1 MAHIHGVSDIDTH
14 FIIDPITRA
23 MKNET
28 LKKTTLILGDHN
40 SERFSFELPRMVEG
54 HDMATCNKVEVH
66 FLNMDGE
73 TKQVSKGIYIVDD
86 FGVDPDDETKVV
98 CSWLIDQNATKYKGV
113 LNFVVRFACT
123 EDGTTLDYVWSTA
136 IYSGVSVADGIC
148 NAESVLAA
156 YIDVLEKWKAE
167 LYESET
173 AEVELIEIDDFVSD
187 DSLNLVTSGACKR
200 YFDFLFAD
208 SVNTKYSIE
217 KDGNDIVLKGTD
229 GSQKSVTVSAVE
241 PWQSVELINDG
252 GTDFHVGYTYQAYLT
267 YNDYIFTFE
276 FVVPTPNKNADR
288 VLVYYGKAGGGN
300 NATDVQVFLTSYDE
314 TNQTWK
320 MDGTVE
326 DSNYSLYD
334 RVGEFKCRRVM
345 SKGAKYE
352 TIDY

>member
-40 SERFSFELPRMVEG
+40 SERFTFELPRIVEG

-66 FLNMDGE
+66 FLNMDAE
-73 TKQVSKGIYIVDD
+73 TKQTSKGIYIVDD
-86 FGVDPDDETKVV
+86 FGIDPDDEKKVV

-123 EDGTTLDYVWSTA
+123 EDGTNLDYVWSTA

-148 NAESVLAA
+148 NTENVLAA

-187 DSLNLVTSGACKR
+187 DSPNLVTSGACKR

-217 KDGNDIVLKGTD
+217 KDGNNIVLKGTD
-229 GSQKSVTVSAVE
+229 GSQKSVAVSVIE
-241 PWQSVELINDG
+241 PWQSVSLATDG
-252 GTDFHVGYTYQAYLT
+252 DEATEFNVGSTYQVYLT
-267 YNDYIFTFE
+267 YNEVVYTFE
-276 FVVPTPNKNADR
+276 FVVPPQNKYSDR
-288 VLVYYGKAGGGN
+288 VLVYYGKGYN
-300 NATDVQVFLTSYDE
+300 DSIVEVYLTDYNDT
-314 TNQTWK
+314 TQTWK
-320 MDGTVE
+320 MDGTV
-326 DSNYSLYD
+326 DDDYSLYD
-334 RVGEFKCRRVM
+334 NARDFKCRRVM
-345 SKGAKYE
+345 
-352 TIDY
+352 